1 MGVSNDIKSNRY
13 YVRAVSLAV
22 RNTTNPTS
30 GMDYHHGDYQ
40 YEIRDS
46 MIGSSANT
54 DRTVSVHEDKELA
67 IKLCRLANSAWRDV
81 IYQANFSGKT

>member
-1 MGVSNDIKSNRY
+1 MGVSNDSNSNRY
-13 YVRAVSLAV
+13 YVSLPV
-22 RNTTNPTS
+22 VPNGWQNMTKW
-30 GMDYHHGDYQ
+30 DYH

-46 MIGSSANT
+46 MVGSSDNT

>member
-1 MGVSNDIKSNRY
+1 MGVSNDSNSNRY
-13 YVRAVSLAV
+13 YVR
-22 RNTTNPTS
+22 TMTNPTS
-30 GMDYHHGDYQ
+30 GKWEWH

-46 MIGSSANT
+46 MVGSSANT

>member
-1 MGVSNDIKSNRY
+1 MGVNNDSNSNRY
-13 YVRAVSLAV
+13 YVRTVSLAV
-22 RNTTNPTS
+22 MTDPTR
-30 GMDYHHGDYQ
+30 GMDYY

-54 DRTVSVHEDKELA
+54 DRTVSAHEDKELA

>member
-1 MGVSNDIKSNRY
+1 MCINNDSNSYRY
-13 YVRAVSLAV
+13 YVTLPII
-22 RNTTNPTS
+22 NMTNPT
-30 GMDYHHGDYQ
+30 GGKWDYH

-46 MIGSSANT
+46 MVGSSANT

>member
-13 YVRAVSLAV
+13 YVRPVSLAV
-22 RNTTNPTS
+22 MTDPTS
-30 GMDYHHGDYQ
+30 GMDYY

-46 MIGSSANT
+46 MIGSSAND
-54 DRTVSVHEDKELA
+54 DRMVSVHEDKELA

>member
-1 MGVSNDIKSNRY
+1 MGVSNDSNSDRY
-13 YVRAVSLAV
+13 YVSLPII
-22 RNTTNPTS
+22 NKYDSTS
-30 GMDYHHGDYQ
+30 GKWGYH